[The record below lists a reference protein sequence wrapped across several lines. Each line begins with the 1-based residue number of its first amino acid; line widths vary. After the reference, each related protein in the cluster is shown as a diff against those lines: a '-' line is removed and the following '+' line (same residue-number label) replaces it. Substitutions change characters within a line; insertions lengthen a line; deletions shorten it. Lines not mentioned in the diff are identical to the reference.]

1 MPLAQTAIEMPSAF
15 LVYLDQR
22 GIIVDTNRPK
32 KEASRKSNPVWP
44 ELPIGQNYLVHCAN
58 EAHKRDVRALL
69 KGELDIVA
77 SVYARDLSSKKHWFV
92 AVGFP
97 AAHGNIRA
105 ALAHINVTL
114 WVPQSEGPKVGASR
128 RSRTNDGPNLMS
140 TIGPLQ
146 QSIAQALVQHF
157 GEPTHAIPGAVTGTA
172 QQKIS
177 ALSPRQREVL
187 MLIAAGKSNI
197 QIADHI
203 SCSLNTVKRHVTA
216 VLQKLGLS
224 SRTQAAL
231 MVAKSGSED
240 DPPTF

>member
-1 MPLAQTAIEMPSAF
+1 MALAQTAIEMPSAF
-15 LVYLDQR
+15 LAYLDQR
-22 GIIVDTNRPK
+22 GVIVDTNRPK
-32 KEASRKSNPVWP
+32 KQVTRKSNPVWP
-44 ELPIGQNYLVHCAN
+44 ELQIGQNYLVHCAN

-77 SVYARDLSSKKHWFV
+77 SVYARDVSSKKHWFV

-105 ALAHINVTL
+105 ALAHIDVTL
-114 WVPQSEGPKVGASR
+114 WVPQSEGPKFDA
-128 RSRTNDGPNLMS
+128 SRTNEGPKLL
-140 TIGPLQ
+140 TTLGPLQ
-146 QSIAQALVQHF
+146 QSIAQALIQHF
-157 GEPTHAIPGAVTGTA
+157 GEPTQAIPGAVIGTA
-172 QQKIS
+172 EQKIA
-177 ALSPRQREVL
+177 ALSRRQREVL

-231 MVAKSGSED
+231 MFAKSGSENR
-240 DPPTF
+240 TF